1 MFKKICQK
9 CKLYQLLKD
18 LKFLQ
23 TLWHIITTLYITCK
37 RTVYLMVGMVGQQAP
52 QVGLVV
58 TVVVGVSRRG
68 DLLVSMMHSAAS
80 ARLHLDHRCNTTTS
94 KIKHTIRRK
103 L

>member
-9 CKLYQLLKD
+9 CNLYQLLKD
-18 LKFLQ
+18 LKFFQ
-23 TLWHIITTLYITCK
+23 TLWHIIITCK

-94 KIKHTIRRK
+94 KQSLTKA
-103 L
+103 